1 MTFEEFKTAVIAAAK
16 ACGLEEYELYY
27 MEDSSQSVTAF
38 QGDIDEFS
46 SEVAGGASFRCKVNG
61 KMGYCSTEDFSEEEA
76 VRIVQKAAQ
85 NAAIIESA
93 DESVIF
99 AGSPAYETIEE
110 EETPLSSMS
119 EMSKLALD
127 LYEAAL
133 RQDEK
138 VQKNSTA
145 SVSQGT
151 TMIRLVNSAGLD
163 LSSKSTMQ
171 IAMQGAIVRQGEE
184 QFNSYERANGPLKDV
199 NVEETASKAVAKAI
213 DKISGSPVATGS
225 YPIVFDNSCFASL
238 LAAFSGIFS
247 AKSAQQG
254 MSLLSGKEG
263 TVIASDVVT
272 LVDDPFYKGNHT
284 AFDGEGVATRKKN
297 IIEKGTFTTLLY
309 NLMTAR
315 KAGVEST
322 GNGSRASYDAPVEIA
337 PFNFYLVPG
346 DKDAN
351 VLYQDACGDGNGSA
365 LLITE
370 LGGLHAG
377 LNPITG
383 DFSLLASGYRLEDG
397 KKGTYVN
404 GITVSGNFY
413 ELLKNIVAVGSDL
426 DFGFPRGFTRIGA
439 PSVYAGKLSVAGK

>member
-1 MTFEEFKTAVIAAAK
+1 MTFDEFKAAVIGAAK
-16 ACGLEEYELYY
+16 GLGLEEYELYY
-27 MEDSSQSVTAF
+27 MEESSQSVTAF

-46 SEVAGGASFRCKVNG
+46 SEVAGGATFRCKING

-76 VRIVQKAAQ
+76 ARIVERAVK
-85 NAAIIESA
+85 NASTIESA
-93 DESVIF
+93 DESDIF
-99 AGSPAYETIEE
+99 AGSPSYESIQE
-110 EETPLSSMS
+110 EETVLSGMAD
-119 EMSKLALD
+119 MSKLALD
-127 LYEAAL
+127 LYEASL

-151 TMIRLVNSAGLD
+151 TVIRLVNSAGLD

-171 IAMQGAIVRQGEE
+171 LAMQSAIVRQGDE
-184 QFNSYERANGPLKDV
+184 QFNSYERANGPLKEIDIDQ
-199 NVEETASKAVAKAI
+199 TASKAVSKAI
-213 DKISGSPVATGS
+213 DKISGSPVPTGT

-247 AKSAQQG
+247 AKNAQQG
-254 MSLLSGKEG
+254 MSLLTGKEG
-263 TVIASDVVT
+263 QQVASDVVT
-272 LVDDPFYKGNHT
+272 LVDDPFYKGNQT

-297 IIEKGTFTTLLY
+297 LIENGTFTTLLY
-309 NLMTAR
+309 NLMTAK

-346 DKDAN
+346 EKEAEA
-351 VLYQDACGDGNGSA
+351 LYQDACRDGDGFA

-413 ELLKNIVAVGSDL
+413 ELLKNIVEVASDL
-426 DFGFPRGFTRIGA
+426 DFGFPRGFTRIGS
-439 PSVYAGKLSVAGK
+439 PSLYAGKLSVAGK